1 MNAVMFSCGIL
12 VGLFFGAMV
21 WEAFVAGPEYARA
34 RRREVSLSDR
44 VQVWQRMYLYADGA
58 RVATSKAMF
67 HALKDNDGHS
77 VKVPD
82 LKAVK

>member
-1 MNAVMFSCGIL
+1 MFSCGIL

-21 WEAFVAGPEYARA
+21 WEAFVAGPAYYRA
-34 RRREVSLSDR
+34 HEREHRLNGR
-44 VQVWQRMYLYADGA
+44 VQAWQRMALVEYAQA
-58 RVATSKAMF
+58 QRVATSRAMF
-67 HALKDNDGHS
+67 HALKDNDNHS